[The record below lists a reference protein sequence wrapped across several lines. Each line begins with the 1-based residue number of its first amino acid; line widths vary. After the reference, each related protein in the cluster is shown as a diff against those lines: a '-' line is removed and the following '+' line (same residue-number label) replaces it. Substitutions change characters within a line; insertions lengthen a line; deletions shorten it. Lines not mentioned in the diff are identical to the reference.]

1 MQPGKTRACW
11 LHYFAEADLEFPVAS
26 PVQKSAS
33 RSQQNFPRVDLT
45 RCARNPFSSAK
56 PPLADPLLSRLRWFF
71 ESPKCLKTRIF
82 PAEKL
87 RRHEIFA
94 RQPSRESCSPLG
106 TKERNHGHNKRRPP
120 ILRRIFLAAFGR
132 QPLQKTFFFAGGE
145 AEFLR
150 LFSRFCRF

>member
-1 MQPGKTRACW
+1 M
-11 LHYFAEADLEFPVAS
+11 AS

-120 ILRRIFLAAFGR
+120 IFRRISLAAFGR
-132 QPLQKTFFFAGGE
+132 QPLQKNFLFRRRRSRIFAAFLSFLLFFQRTFLE
-145 AEFLR
+145 
-150 LFSRFCRF
+150 LFSSFFDFRD